1 MLKETRKF
9 IKEHKIEIVIGGIV
23 LTVGGILL
31 YKHLDIKQQ
40 VEVLKK
46 GQEMLKNNVK
56 KNGEIAREALRLH
69 IERIDTEIELLQD
82 SIDRLNPD
90 APINKFHKIPERIA
104 KIEELA
110 TQRST
115 IVEQLKNIEK

>member
-31 YKHLDIKQQ
+31 YKHLNVKQQ
-40 VEVLKK
+40 VEVLKN
-46 GQEMLKNNVK
+46 GQEMLKNNIK

-82 SIDRLNPD
+82 SIDRLNPEI
-90 APINKFHKIPERIA
+90 AINKFHNIPERMA